1 MANDTTYTGGVNRF
15 PDVSFPSSAK
25 QREYQ
30 RLNARNR
37 KQRDQSIRRA
47 RKRSSSKTRS

>member
-1 MANDTTYTGGVNRF
+1 MADDSTTYRGGVNRAPEVHF
-15 PDVSFPSSAK
+15 SSSTQ
-25 QREYQ
+25 QREYI

-47 RKRSSSKTRS
+47 RKRSKSRS